1 MQISPVG
8 TISVHLSL
16 TSFYIGFARSIV
28 VVLDHGNVIDSIV
41 NSLAIIVG
49 HLPESVQV
57 LGMYVFQNVM
67 NVFITSGSG
76 MAATTMPIMVPLS
89 DLLGITRQTTVL
101 TFQLGDG
108 FSNMILPTS
117 SALMGSLAVSG
128 IPYQKWVRF
137 FWPLLAAW
145 FVLGAVFVVVA
156 QVIGYH

>member
-1 MQISPVG
+1 MRISPVG
-8 TISVHLSL
+8 MISVHLSL

-89 DLLGITRQTTVL
+89 DLLGITRGRPQSL
-101 TFQLGDG
+101 H
-108 FSNMILPTS
+108 S
-117 SALMGSLAVSG
+117 SWEMDFR
-128 IPYQKWVRF
+128 I
-137 FWPLLAAW
+137 
-145 FVLGAVFVVVA
+145 
-156 QVIGYH
+156 